1 MKINFGY
8 LETIFGYLEIKFPI
22 FEKRFDG
29 EQFKP
34 EIHCQISENYFW
46 RFEDSDILNYISN
59 FWNSFVQIS
68 DIHFQF
74 RTSGNMGVA
83 EQWTCKYIMLF
94 AILS

>member
-46 RFEDSDILNYISN
+46 RFEI
-59 FWNSFVQIS
+59 QIS
-68 DIHFQF
+68 
-74 RTSGNMGVA
+74 
-83 EQWTCKYIMLF
+83 
-94 AILS
+94 